1 MNLPELSSRAVSVRQ
16 RFAALETAKYGRPWT
31 REDVAMGLVGDIG
44 DLMKHVM
51 AHQGIRK
58 MPGSEERIAHELAD
72 CLWSILVLAEM
83 YGIGLEGAFLRT
95 MDDIEAHIDGET
107 ARLENL

>member
-1 MNLPELSSRAVSVRQ
+1 
-16 RFAALETAKYGRPWT
+16 
-31 REDVAMGLVGDIG
+31 
-44 DLMKHVM
+44 
-51 AHQGIRK
+51 